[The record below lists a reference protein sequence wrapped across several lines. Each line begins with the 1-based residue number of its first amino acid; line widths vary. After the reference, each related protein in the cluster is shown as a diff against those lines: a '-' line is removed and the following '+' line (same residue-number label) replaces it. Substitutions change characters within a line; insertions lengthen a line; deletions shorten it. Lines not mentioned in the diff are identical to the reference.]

1 MQIKRDINSKYLT
14 FDKNQNAINFNRMI
28 DKTNSITDQLTEI
41 NEYER
46 EPVPKKAVK
55 GFKSFVGMVAGEH
68 IAGTEFIIGPLFV
81 LHGVGMT
88 DIFLGLFIGNLL
100 ATLSWTLV
108 CAPAAV
114 KTRMTIFYQ
123 LEKISG
129 VGLVSIYN
137 LLNGFLFCVTA
148 SAMIGVS
155 ASAVGLL
162 LNIQGPG
169 LTDLYPTSFLW
180 ILIISFIGFVI
191 TVVATFGFDRV
202 SKFANIFAPWMPLI
216 FLAAGIAMLPSLGI
230 FSLDSFWEIG
240 KEKIWTGIPAE
251 GQIKYTFW
259 HVLIFAWLCNS
270 SMHIG
275 LADMSIY
282 RYAKKSYYGLASAF
296 GMFIGHFMAWIA
308 SGILCAVAVRAG
320 NTNPTP
326 GEIAFMGAGLAGA
339 ICVVVAGWTTA
350 NPTIYR
356 AGLAIQALL
365 PKFPRWKITMM
376 VGITAT
382 ILACSPVIIS
392 KLDQFLGLYA
402 LLASPVGAVVI
413 LDIFLFPKIGLQSN
427 LASFRKMKVNYSVL
441 VAWIVAIFFSYI
453 IYIYTQADFYF
464 FVAVPGWIIGGL
476 SYLLLAYL
484 QQNYM
489 IKKGSV
495 ELTSS
500 SN

>member
-1 MQIKRDINSKYLT
+1 MKEAKASLKE
-14 FDKNQNAINFNRMI
+14 
-28 DKTNSITDQLTEI
+28 QLKEI

-46 EPVPKKAVK
+46 EPVPRKSVK

-81 LHGVGMT
+81 LHGVSII
-88 DIFLGLFIGNLL
+88 DIFLGLFLGNLL
-100 ATLSWTLV
+100 ATLSWTLI

-114 KTRMTIFYQ
+114 KTRLTIFYQ

-129 VGLVSIYN
+129 VGLVSLYN
-137 LLNGFLFCVTA
+137 LVNGILFCVTA
-148 SAMIGVS
+148 AAMIGVS

-180 ILIISFIGFVI
+180 ILIIAGIGMVI
-191 TVVATFGFDRV
+191 TIVATFGFDRV
-202 SKFANIFAPWMPLI
+202 SKFANIFAPWMPLV
-216 FLAAGIAMLPSLGI
+216 FLASGIAMLPSLGI
-230 FSLDSFWEIG
+230 HSLDTFWEIG
-240 KEKIWTGIPAE
+240 KEKIWTGIPLE
-251 GQIKYTFW
+251 GQTKYSFW

-270 SMHIG
+270 SMHLG

-308 SGILCAVAVRAG
+308 SGILCAVALQAG
-320 NTNPTP
+320 NSNPTP
-326 GEIAFMGAGLAGA
+326 GEIAFMGAGLSGA

-356 AGLAIQALL
+356 AGLAVQALL
-365 PKFPRWKITMM
+365 PKFQRWKITMI

-382 ILACSPVIIS
+382 ILACSPAIIS

-413 LDIFLFPKIGLQSN
+413 IDIFLFPKIGLISN
-427 LASFRKMKVNYSVL
+427 LASLKRIKINLSVL
-441 VAWIVAIFFSYI
+441 LAWLISLIGGYL
-453 IYIYTQADFYF
+453 IYVYSGADFYF
-464 FVAVPGWIIGGL
+464 FVAVPGWIIGGV
-476 SYLLLAYL
+476 SYLLFAML
-484 QQNYM
+484 QQNHL
-489 IKKGSV
+489 KKV
-495 ELTSS
+495 KRVIP
-500 SN
+500 NQ

>member
-1 MQIKRDINSKYLT
+1 MKENTISYKEK
-14 FDKNQNAINFNRMI
+14 
-28 DKTNSITDQLTEI
+28 LTEI
-41 NEYER
+41 DEYER
-46 EPVPKKAVK
+46 EPVPKKSVK
-55 GFKSFVGMVAGEH
+55 GLKSFIGMVAGEH

-81 LHGVGMT
+81 LHGVAIA

-100 ATLSWTLV
+100 ATLSWALI

-114 KTRMTIFYQ
+114 KTRLTIFYQ

-137 LLNGFLFCVTA
+137 LVNGLLFCVTA

-155 ASAVGLL
+155 ASAIGLL
-162 LNIQGPG
+162 LNVPGPG

-180 ILIISFIGFVI
+180 ILIITFIGLVI
-191 TVVATFGFDRV
+191 TIVATFGFDRV

-216 FLAAGIAMLPSLGI
+216 FLASGIAMLPSLGVD
-230 FSLDSFWEIG
+230 SLDSFWEIG
-240 KEKIWTGIPAE
+240 KEKIWTGIPAQ
-251 GQIKYTFW
+251 GQTKYTFW

-308 SGILCAVAVRAG
+308 SGILCAVALQAG
-320 NTNPTP
+320 NSNPTP
-326 GEIAFMGAGLAGA
+326 GEIAFMGAGLSGA

-365 PKFPRWKITMM
+365 PKFKRWKITMI

-382 ILACSPVIIS
+382 ILACSPIIIS

-413 LDIFLFPKIGLQSN
+413 LDIFLFPRIGLQSN
-427 LASFRKMKVNYSVL
+427 LASFKNIKVNFSVL
-441 VAWIVAIFFSYI
+441 GAWVIAIASSYF
-453 IYIYTQADFYF
+453 IYEYTNADFYF
-464 FVAVPGWIIGGL
+464 FVAVPGWIIGGVG
-476 SYLLLAYL
+476 YLFLAII

-489 IKKGSV
+489 IKK
-495 ELTSS
+495 ETIKLSS
-500 SN
+500 APK

>member
-1 MQIKRDINSKYLT
+1 MANSPT
-14 FDKNQNAINFNRMI
+14 
-28 DKTNSITDQLTEI
+28 SLTEKLAEI
-41 NEYER
+41 DEYER
-46 EPVPKKAVK
+46 EPVPRKAVK

-81 LHGVGMT
+81 LHGVGIY
-88 DIFLGLFIGNLL
+88 DIFLGLLFGNLL
-100 ATLSWTLV
+100 ATLSWTLI

-114 KTRMTIFYQ
+114 KTRLTIFYQ

-129 VGLVSIYN
+129 LGLVTIYN
-137 LLNGFLFCVTA
+137 VVNGILFCVTA

-162 LNIQGPG
+162 VNVPGPG

-180 ILIISFIGFVI
+180 ILIIVAIGMVI
-191 TVVATFGFDRV
+191 TIVATFGFDRV

-216 FLAAGIAMLPSLGI
+216 FLASGIAMLPSLGVD
-230 FSLDSFWEIG
+230 SVESFWEIG
-240 KEKIWTGIPAE
+240 KSKIWTGVPAE
-251 GQIKYTFW
+251 GQTKYSFW

-270 SMHIG
+270 SMHLG

-308 SGILCAVAVRAG
+308 SGILCAVAFQAG
-320 NTNPTP
+320 NTNPSP

-356 AGLAIQALL
+356 AGLAVQALL
-365 PKFPRWKITMM
+365 PKFPRWKITMI

-382 ILACSPVIIS
+382 ILACSPAIIS

-413 LDIFLFPKIGLQSN
+413 IDIFVFPKLGLHCN
-427 LASFRKMKVNYSVL
+427 FASLRKININISVL
-441 VAWIVAIFFSYI
+441 LAWIVALAGSYS
-453 IYIYTQADFYF
+453 IYVYTEADFYF

-476 SYLLLAYL
+476 SYLFFAYL
-484 QQNYM
+484 QQKYLT
-489 IKKGSV
+489 KKETIAPASSV
-495 ELTSS
+495 KSI
-500 SN
+500 